1 MNLKESLNFEL
12 KSYLGR
18 IFLNNPPAIDGLEE
32 KLLHLG
38 CGEKR
43 FNNWINA
50 DFFVGLKPWKKHL
63 RPDWMLDLR
72 YPLNCDNEVW
82 DGIFSEHLIEHLSFS
97 EVTQLFKEL
106 FRAMRYG
113 AWLRITV
120 PDLKKYVD
128 YYFGNSVD
136 KEFSQ
141 FATGCEAIDS
151 LTHNYAHRS
160 TWDANQLKIFLG
172 RAGFKNIS
180 EVNFMEG
187 SDERLLKDEIGRKWE
202 TLYMEAQ
209 KI

>member
-1 MNLKESLNFEL
+1 MNLKESLIFEL
-12 KSYLGR
+12 KGYIGR
-18 IFLNNPPAIDGLEE
+18 KFFDNKPPIDGLEK

-43 FNNWINA
+43 FNDWINA

-63 RPDWMLDLR
+63 RPDWMFDLR

-97 EVTQLFKEL
+97 EVTQLVKEL
-106 FRAMRYG
+106 FRTMKYG

-120 PDLKKYVD
+120 PDLRKYVEF
-128 YYFGNSVD
+128 YLGNSVD
-136 KEFSQ
+136 KQFSQ
-141 FATGCEAIDS
+141 FATGCDAIDS
-151 LTHNYAHRS
+151 LTHNFDHHS
-160 TWDANQLKIFLG
+160 TWDANQLKIFLD
-172 RAGFKNIS
+172 RAGFRNIS

-187 SDERLLKDEIGRKWE
+187 SDGRLLKDGIERRWE

-209 KI
+209 KV